1 MGVLPAVP
9 DAKTGP
15 SVCQAKGV
23 REGATR
29 SPGSD
34 YRLLLSFVL
43 RLNSEGLNHLRMQ
56 FKGLEGV
63 FHVREL
69 GLFGHPLHCVPE
81 QARDSRQQGVLEARI
96 ERLVELSV
104 ELRIVETM
112 AGGQLP
118 FVEDRLE

>member
-1 MGVLPAVP
+1 
-9 DAKTGP
+9 
-15 SVCQAKGV
+15 
-23 REGATR
+23 
-29 SPGSD
+29 
-34 YRLLLSFVL
+34 
-43 RLNSEGLNHLRMQ
+43 MQ
-56 FKGLEGV
+56 FKGLEEV

-104 ELRIVETM
+104 ELRSVETM

-118 FVEDRLE
+118 FIEDRLE